1 MNIFNDTVATADP
14 SEDMTLVETKADQMA
29 AQHSPRFFSC
39 LGFSPIRFRAKTL
52 NRRQPMNT
60 YSTNGFQDNS
70 LKPLESTS
78 DTDVLGAD
86 RPTQT
91 RIRLRIPKE
100 YNDEPIISRLVS
112 HHGVTVNIAAA
123 LLGSNGRDDGW
134 FDLELRGTSRQIQSA
149 LTYLD
154 EMDLEIWGESNQE
167 EDGW

>member
-1 MNIFNDTVATADP
+1 
-14 SEDMTLVETKADQMA
+14 
-29 AQHSPRFFSC
+29 
-39 LGFSPIRFRAKTL
+39 
-52 NRRQPMNT
+52 MNT
-60 YSTNGFQDNS
+60 YSTNGFQDKS
-70 LKPLESTS
+70 LKPIESS
-78 DTDVLGAD
+78 SNTDVLGAD

-112 HHGVTVNIAAA
+112 HYGVTVNIAAA
-123 LLGSNGRDDGW
+123 LLGPNGRDDGW

-149 LTYLD
+149 LTYLN